1 MQKELSVLLDAAK
14 IKSYTK
20 EQGKIIITGLA
31 FDSRQVKQG
40 FLFFALPGVHENG
53 NTYIKSA
60 LDNGAA
66 AVIYQ
71 GDLPAT
77 ISAEANCFK
86 VLDSRFVMAP
96 VSDAFYDYPS

>member
-40 FLFFALPGVHENG
+40 FLFFVCMR
-53 NTYIKSA
+53 T
-60 LDNGAA
+60 
-66 AVIYQ
+66 VIH
-71 GDLPAT
+71 T
-77 ISAEANCFK
+77 
-86 VLDSRFVMAP
+86 
-96 VSDAFYDYPS
+96 